1 MFNKPYFVMLWNQH
15 GTALIPMMMDDYG
28 TEKLAMFS
36 TVDKAVEAARATA
49 IGEAFG
55 FDVFEAGNGVEG
67 QDPL

>member
-1 MFNKPYFVMLWNQH
+1 MLWNQR
-15 GTALIPMMMDDYG
+15 GTSLIPMMVDDYG
-28 TEKLAMFS
+28 EDKLAMFA
-36 TVDKAVEAARATA
+36 TVGEAMEAANATP